1 MIKHVEFKLQFPRG
15 KNRQIHR
22 LLEDL
27 KRHGG
32 MIYLHIVCFT
42 LSWFSLKSILARID
56 YLRFASPSPAS
67 AGRPYQPV
75 LTPLWLVFLLL
86 PFLRYLSSTNA
97 CHVLPVSAN
106 AINVKRFKEEFASHT
121 CDKIIACILR
131 FILIASFPPPSRY
144 SLVYRT
150 SVEGPQWVFRDT
162 GFPLFAAR
170 DSGFAILQQNH
181 GGIRNWKYAWE
192 VGCQNNPRE
201 YGIARNLG
209 SGLRDWKTLL
219 GTLTV
224 VKK

>member
-1 MIKHVEFKLQFPRG
+1 
-15 KNRQIHR
+15 
-22 LLEDL
+22 
-27 KRHGG
+27 

-67 AGRPYQPV
+67 AGRPYQLV

-86 PFLRYLSSTNA
+86 PFLRYLSNTNA

-106 AINVKRFKEEFASHT
+106 AINVKRFKEEFANHT

-170 DSGFAILQQNH
+170 DSRFYSKIMEGFGIESMRGRWGAKITLGSMGLLEIL
-181 GGIRNWKYAWE
+181 GRD
-192 VGCQNNPRE
+192 
-201 YGIARNLG
+201 YGIEKLCWG
-209 SGLRDWKTLL
+209 PSLSLKSKQ
-219 GTLTV
+219 V
-224 VKK
+224 PFM

>member
-27 KRHGG
+27 KRYGG

-56 YLRFASPSPAS
+56 YLRFASPSPAL

-86 PFLRYLSSTNA
+86 PFLRYLSNTNA

-106 AINVKRFKEEFASHT
+106 AINVKRLKEEFANHT

-150 SVEGPQWVFRDT
+150 KCRGSPM
-162 GFPLFAAR
+162 GFPGYGISLICSSGFGICDFTAKSWR
-170 DSGFAILQQNH
+170 DSELKVCV
-181 GGIRNWKYAWE
+181 GGGVPK
-192 VGCQNNPRE
+192 
-201 YGIARNLG
+201 
-209 SGLRDWKTLL
+209 
-219 GTLTV
+219 
-224 VKK
+224 